1 MFYKDQLI
9 AKKVKLEERLDLEKK
24 RHYWISGPPNCGKTT
39 WKNNHLV
46 RPFEIPKNNDWQGY
60 NGEDELWI
68 DEFKGQLTIQ

>member
-1 MFYKDQLI
+1 MD
-9 AKKVKLEERLDLEKK
+9 KK

-46 RPFEIPKNNDWQGY
+46 RPFEIPKNNDWVGY

-68 DEFKGQLTIQ
+68 DEFKG